1 MNHLKPFEILEAIMN
16 GAVVKA
22 SMPLK
27 KMIIFGL
34 FAGAYIAF
42 AGAGA
47 NMAAF
52 NLLASPETF
61 GLGKILSG
69 TIFTA
74 GLMLVVLG
82 GAELFTGNTT
92 MVAAA
97 MDRRITAAA
106 MLKNWIIVYI
116 CNFIGSVLIAFMV
129 YYSGGLNAGE
139 GMLGAVTVK
148 IAAGKVNM
156 DFGAALVSGIM
167 CNWLVCMAVWLSTG
181 AQTTVGKIF
190 SIFFPIW
197 LFVTAGFE
205 HSVANMF
212 FIPAGIMAALEA
224 SKNHEVILVDGNEK
238 IGKKLFITGKGR
250 CNVTNAKD
258 ISEFFDYIPGNPHFL
273 YSALYT
279 YTNNDV
285 INFIEENGTK
295 LKVERGGRMFP
306 FLLSSAVWPRQ
317 KRGTDGGA
325 QEMLNLALRCVRM
338 EA

>member
-1 MNHLKPFEILEAIMN
+1 MNNLKPFEILEAIMN

-212 FIPAGIMAALEA
+212 FIPAGIMAAGSPSFAALSGASAEA
-224 SKNHEVILVDGNEK
+224 LANLTWIGMLVNNLLPVTIGNI
-238 IGKKLFITGKGR
+238 IGGGGVR
-250 CNVTNAKD
+250 SCRV
-258 ISEFFDYIPGNPHFL
+258 L
-273 YSALYT
+273 YR
-279 YTNNDV
+279 
-285 INFIEENGTK
+285 F
-295 LKVERGGRMFP
+295 
-306 FLLSSAVWPRQ
+306 
-317 KRGTDGGA
+317 KR
-325 QEMLNLALRCVRM
+325 
-338 EA
+338 

>member
-1 MNHLKPFEILEAIMN
+1 MNHLKPSEILEAIMN

-97 MDRRITAAA
+97 MDRRITVAA

-212 FIPAGIMAALEA
+212 FIPAGIMAAG
-224 SKNHEVILVDGNEK
+224 SPS
-238 IGKKLFITGKGR
+238 F
-250 CNVTNAKD
+250 
-258 ISEFFDYIPGNPHFL
+258 
-273 YSALYT
+273 SALSGASAEALANLSWIGMLVNNLLPVTIGNIIGGGGCVAVGYYT
-279 YTNNDV
+279 A
-285 INFIEENGTK
+285 
-295 LKVERGGRMFP
+295 LKDE
-306 FLLSSAVWPRQ
+306 
-317 KRGTDGGA
+317 K
-325 QEMLNLALRCVRM
+325 
-338 EA
+338 

>member
-1 MNHLKPFEILEAIMN
+1 MNHLKPAETLEALMK
-16 GAVVKA
+16 AAELKA

-27 KMIIFGL
+27 RLIIFGI

-47 NMAAF
+47 NMASF
-52 NLLASPETF
+52 NLLADPETF

-69 TIFTA
+69 TIFTV

-92 MVAAA
+92 MIAAVSEK
-97 MDRRITAAA
+97 RITASS

-116 CNFIGSVLIAFMV
+116 CNFIGGVLIAFMV
-129 YYSGGLNAGE
+129 YYSGGLNAGN
-139 GMLGAVTVK
+139 GLLGAMTVK
-148 IAAGKVNM
+148 IASGKVSLG
-156 DFGAALVSGIM
+156 FGQALVSGIL

-212 FIPAGIMAALEA
+212 FIPAGIFA
-224 SKNHEVILVDGNEK
+224 SGNELFVSLSGVSRYVLSGLNWSGMLINNLLPVT
-238 IGKKLFITGKGR
+238 IGNIIGGSVCVAMGYYTALK
-250 CNVTNAKD
+250 
-258 ISEFFDYIPGNPHFL
+258 SE
-273 YSALYT
+273 
-279 YTNNDV
+279 
-285 INFIEENGTK
+285 K
-295 LKVERGGRMFP
+295 
-306 FLLSSAVWPRQ
+306 
-317 KRGTDGGA
+317 
-325 QEMLNLALRCVRM
+325 
-338 EA
+338 